1 LWVLTKGPDATV
13 ITGFYT
19 DMMTGKARSYI
30 IRGGNFA
37 SFDVPGRL
45 ATLTW
50 DMNSSYEVAG
60 VRATPAF
67 GINPQGDVVGAYA
80 DAAGVYA

>member
-1 LWVLTKGPDATV
+1 
-13 ITGFYT
+13 
-19 DMMTGKARSYI
+19 
-30 IRGGNFA
+30 
-37 SFDVPGRL
+37 VPGRL

-50 DMNSSYEVAG
+50 DMNPSYEVAG